1 MLELS
6 SGIPVLKMSHGS
18 GFVMLQFPSHL
29 NVADKKWHQ
38 LEVRTS
44 GQVSYLI
51 FFFFLPHQ
59 NICISNSISL
69 CRNRGVEKTDW
80 VILRITLT
88 MLVDLMNNTNF
99 GEKALSVKNLRM
111 WYSRIRGVFFLFSKP
126 CSTCGMLH
134 IRCTHLDTKINY
146 LCTESRS
153 LFICR
158 CSSSFCGSG

>member
-1 MLELS
+1 MVLELS

-51 FFFFLPHQ
+51 FFFVLPHQ

-69 CRNRGVEKTDW
+69 CRNREVEKKDW
-80 VILRITLT
+80 VMSRITLT
-88 MLVDLMNNTNF
+88 VLVDLVNNRNF
-99 GEKALSVKNLRM
+99 GEKVLSVKNLPT
-111 WYSRIRGVFFLFSKP
+111 WYSRIRGVHQNQLPVLKKQV
-126 CSTCGMLH
+126 
-134 IRCTHLDTKINY
+134 IIY
-146 LCTESRS
+146 LQMQ
-153 LFICR
+153 
-158 CSSSFCGSG
+158 

>member
-1 MLELS
+1 
-6 SGIPVLKMSHGS
+6 
-18 GFVMLQFPSHL
+18 MLQFPSHL

-51 FFFFLPHQ
+51 FFYFSLPHQ

-69 CRNRGVEKTDW
+69 CRNRWVEKTDW

-99 GEKALSVKNLRM
+99 GEKALSVKNLPM
-111 WYSRIRGVFFLFSKP
+111 WYSRIRGVFFLFSKL
-126 CSTCGMLH
+126 CSTCGMCVKLNSKLH
-134 IRCTHLDTKINY
+134 IWCTHLDTKINY